1 MSKPIEAP
9 SEKVAESIE
18 SQFQTVKYQS
28 IKKNHFDA
36 LEMLKRIVDK
46 KEPTAKFN
54 DIYQILS
61 TSMFNEV

>member
-9 SEKVAESIE
+9 SEKVVESIE

-28 IKKNHFDA
+28 VKKNHFDT
-36 LEMLKRIVDK
+36 LEMLKRIVDT